1 MIETDG
7 FYSIILFPSRAGDV
21 YAGTMS
27 HERDRVISVSLS
39 EAEWRALIARH
50 PQPVQWLREQISDEI
65 GEARDR
71 RTPNGDL
78 PKAS

>member
-1 MIETDG
+1 
-7 FYSIILFPSRAGDV
+7 
-21 YAGTMS
+21 MS

-65 GEARDR
+65 GEAKDR
-71 RTPNGDL
+71 RNPNGDL